1 MLKVLAVC
9 WLSVNIRFY
18 NNVVHCT
25 EELFRVGFSDLILRW
40 YFTSKS
46 TKTKQNKSCESND
59 EIINLE
65 IYFRAIRLAHIFFS
79 RWHWYIAFS
88 IWLYSCL
95 SYISHLKCCFTSI
108 LETNLSNFFLRS
120 FSFVCCR
127 LNIEVPCFKK
137 TSPALTN
144 SCLLL
149 PNKVF
154 CIKSINQLWLYIIYF
169 FVAFSRACACN
180 SEENNEMSI

>member
-46 TKTKQNKSCESND
+46 TKTKQNKSYESND

-65 IYFRAIRLAHIFFS
+65 IYYRAIRPAHIFFLDG
-79 RWHWYIAFS
+79 IDV
-88 IWLYSCL
+88 
-95 SYISHLKCCFTSI
+95 
-108 LETNLSNFFLRS
+108 LRS
-120 FSFVCCR
+120 VSKFPFFKTEKSVLIIFMSKLYFSFKM
-127 LNIEVPCFKK
+127 LLYKYFGNKSLQFL
-137 TSPALTN
+137 PAELFFCVLQIK
-144 SCLLL
+144 CL
-149 PNKVF
+149 
-154 CIKSINQLWLYIIYF
+154 
-169 FVAFSRACACN
+169 
-180 SEENNEMSI
+180 

>member
-25 EELFRVGFSDLILRW
+25 GELFRVGFSDLILRW

-65 IYFRAIRLAHIFFS
+65 IYFRAIRLAHIFF
-79 RWHWYIAFS
+79 FS
-88 IWLYSCL
+88 MTLIYCVQYRSSVFSKLKKVSWLYSCL
-95 SYISHLKCCFTSI
+95 SYISHLKCCFARI

-127 LNIEVPCFKK
+127 LNVYR
-137 TSPALTN
+137 SAL
-144 SCLLL
+144 
-149 PNKVF
+149 F
-154 CIKSINQLWLYIIYF
+154 
-169 FVAFSRACACN
+169 
-180 SEENNEMSI
+180 

>member
-25 EELFRVGFSDLILRW
+25 GELFRVGFSDLILRW

-65 IYFRAIRLAHIFFS
+65 IYFRAIRLAHIFFLDD
-79 RWHWYIAFS
+79 ID
-88 IWLYSCL
+88 I
-95 SYISHLKCCFTSI
+95 
-108 LETNLSNFFLRS
+108 LRS
-120 FSFVCCR
+120 VSKFPFFKTEESVLIIFMSKLYFSFKM
-127 LNIEVPCFKK
+127 LLYKNFGNK
-137 TSPALTN
+137 SLQFLPAELFFCVRQIK
-144 SCLLL
+144 CL
-149 PNKVF
+149 
-154 CIKSINQLWLYIIYF
+154 
-169 FVAFSRACACN
+169 
-180 SEENNEMSI
+180 